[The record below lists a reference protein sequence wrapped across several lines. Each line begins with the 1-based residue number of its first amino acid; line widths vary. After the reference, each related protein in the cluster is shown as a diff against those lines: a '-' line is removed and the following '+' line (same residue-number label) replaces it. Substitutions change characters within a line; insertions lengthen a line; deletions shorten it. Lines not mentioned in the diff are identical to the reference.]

1 MVPVIH
7 KEARTSG
14 CDISSFFFFKCHHV
28 EHLVEKD
35 TKITQLNIYSAQSR
49 EIVAT
54 IISALC

>member
-14 CDISSFFFFKCHHV
+14 CDISNGFFFKCHHV

-35 TKITQLNIYSAQSR
+35 TKITQLNIYSAQS
-49 EIVAT
+49 
-54 IISALC
+54 